1 MNKLAEL
8 KAAAEAVDVPMYLPE
23 RTRDDIQS
31 LQQAWILYH
40 NLANPATILKLIA
53 VVNSLRE
60 MVTDK
65 EDGPFFHDDEHP
77 EGSTYRRAKNLLKEL
92 NDD

>member
-1 MNKLAEL
+1 MTKLAEL

-53 VVNSLRE
+53 VVEVADGLKNSAMSTTFEQLR
-60 MVTDK
+60 
-65 EDGPFFHDDEHP
+65 
-77 EGSTYRRAKNLLKEL
+77 AALKEM